1 MVGFVGSTLINPVS
15 RLRQGKRSSQP
26 NRSKRISKPPGK
38 RLVVS
43 LSLIA
48 GLSFGFGG
56 VLAFCLNAQIL
67 NHSKKTAETMATTPI
82 LSVIP
87 NQITRPV
94 TVLVLGIDQGRSLR
108 NPANTPETVLDG
120 NSDTM
125 LLVRFDPSS
134 GQATVLSIP
143 RDTKVPLTGS
153 QTQKINDANALGGPP
168 MAARTVSQLL
178 EGIGI
183 DRYVR
188 LDTQALIHLV
198 DVLDG
203 VDINVPAEMHYRD
216 RTQGLTIDFQP
227 GLQHL
232 SGQHLEEY
240 VRFRHD
246 GMGDIGRVQRQQGVL
261 NALLRSVITPTAWIK
276 LPQLLQVT
284 QDSVDTNL
292 SVEEMLALLNFLK
305 GSQEKPLK
313 TVMLPGRFSTPDEYD
328 YSYWI
333 PDVDKIHLLLSQNFS

>member
-1 MVGFVGSTLINPVS
+1 MNPVS
-15 RLRQGKRSSQP
+15 RLRR
-26 NRSKRISKPPGK
+26 GK
-38 RLVVS
+38 RLPQLYKPQRFPIKFGKS
-43 LSLIA
+43 LVLSLCLIA
-48 GLSFGFGG
+48 GLSFSFGAI
-56 VLAFCLNAQIL
+56 LAISLNAQIF
-67 NHSKKTAETMATTPI
+67 NHSRKTMEKMPTAPI
-82 LSVIP
+82 LSAIP

-94 TVLVLGIDQGRSLR
+94 TLLVLGIDQSRSLQKSG
-108 NPANTPETVLDG
+108 NIPETVLEG

-134 GQATVLSIP
+134 GKAMVLSIP
-143 RDTKVPLTGS
+143 RDTKVPLIGS
-153 QTQKINDANALGGPP
+153 ETQKINEANVLGGPP
-168 MAARTVSQLL
+168 RAARTVSELL
-178 EGIGI
+178 EGISI

-198 DVLDG
+198 DILGG
-203 VDINVPAEMHYRD
+203 VDISVPAAMHYRD

-240 VRFRHD
+240 VRFRND

-261 NALLRSVITPTAWIK
+261 KALLHSLVVPTAWVK
-276 LPQLLQVT
+276 LPQLLRVT

-292 SVEEMLALLNFLK
+292 SIQELLALLNFLK
-305 GSQEKPLK
+305 DSQGKGLK
-313 TVMLPGRFSTPDEYD
+313 TDMLPGRFSAPNEYD

-333 PDVDKIHLLLSQNFS
+333 PDVDKIHRLLSQDFSQL

>member
-1 MVGFVGSTLINPVS
+1 MSNGFYKSQRFPIKF
-15 RLRQGKRSSQP
+15 GKS
-26 NRSKRISKPPGK
+26 IV
-38 RLVVS
+38 LS
-43 LSLIA
+43 LCLIA
-48 GLSFGFGG
+48 GLSFSFGAI
-56 VLAFCLNAQIL
+56 LAISLNAQIF
-67 NHSKKTAETMATTPI
+67 NHSRKTMEKMPTVPI
-82 LSVIP
+82 LSAIP

-94 TVLVLGIDQGRSLR
+94 TLLVLGIDQSRSLQKSG
-108 NPANTPETVLDG
+108 NTLETALDG

-134 GQATVLSIP
+134 GKATVLSIP
-143 RDTKVPLTGS
+143 RDTKVPLIGS
-153 QTQKINDANALGGPP
+153 ETQKINEANVLGGPP
-168 MAARTVSQLL
+168 MAARTVSELL
-178 EGIGI
+178 EGIAI

-198 DVLDG
+198 DILGG
-203 VDINVPAEMHYRD
+203 VNINVPAAMHYRD

-240 VRFRHD
+240 VRFRND

-261 NALLRSVITPTAWIK
+261 KALLHSLVVPTAWVK
-276 LPQLLQVT
+276 LPQLLRVT

-292 SVEEMLALLNFLK
+292 SVQELLALLNFLK
-305 GSQEKPLK
+305 DSQEKRLK
-313 TVMLPGRFSTPDEYD
+313 TVTLPGRFSMPDEYD

-333 PDVDKIHLLLSQNFS
+333 PNIDKIHHLLSQDFSQL